1 MAAAVLLSVALLLC
15 LSSHTK
21 AEPTGNTEEFD
32 VKPGGLDY
40 TYTRKLGGFSC
51 SFSYAAQG
59 GTNEKW
65 LMSIGVDEESRYFSC
80 SIWRPLGTSY
90 LFFTKFKAEVSG
102 GKIEFC
108 EAYNKTCSAYPS
120 LALKIQ
126 LLGGPE
132 PGMEGAVNRQRCY
145 IVMGQVQ
152 NGHQSGTQQSSCVLR
167 TTGLPI

>member
-40 TYTRKLGGFSC
+40 TYTRKL
-51 SFSYAAQG
+51 
-59 GTNEKW
+59 KW